1 MNKSSQEKI
10 DDIFV
15 QCSNKSES
23 AAGTADFT
31 GISSIFWPILDNSL
45 SLVDLAGV
53 FAIAGSQS
61 AKLDLI
67 LFSEFFNGVARVKF
81 PTGSD
86 YREKLLDNFTS
97 VKSMKIQVDS
107 SSSSFTK
114 AMDRNVIKVLLKFD
128 ISLRRAFCSFAGK
141 NISVGGNLTWD
152 EVKKKSITME
162 LDGFVAFCT
171 FFSVV
176 PGSLSV
182 SEVETIVKT
191 VLKSYPLG
199 GSAVTLNSAIL
210 YPQFQ
215 LLMCLLGAEKH
226 EAAAKKRGAAA
237 SSSQAK
243 APANSASKPFQF
255 ARKQGGEEARSLT
268 NMLSDLLKKMG
279 MHF

>member
-10 DDIFV
+10 DEVFV

-53 FAIAGSQS
+53 FAIAGSQNS
-61 AKLDLI
+61 KIDLI
-67 LFSEFFNGVARVKF
+67 LFSEFFNGVARVKS

-86 YREKLLDNFTS
+86 YREKLLDNFAS
-97 VKSMKIQVDS
+97 IKSMKIQVES

-128 ISLRRAFCSFAGK
+128 ISLRRTFCSFAGK
-141 NISVGGNLTWD
+141 NISVGGSLTWD
-152 EVKKKSITME
+152 EVKKKSISME
-162 LDGFVAFCT
+162 LDGFVALCT
-171 FFSVV
+171 FYSVV

-182 SEVETIVKT
+182 SQVEAIAKT
-191 VLKSYPLG
+191 VLKCYPLNG
-199 GSAVTLNSAIL
+199 NAVTLNSAIL

-215 LLMCLLGAEKH
+215 LLMCLLSVEKY
-226 EAAAKKRGAAA
+226 EAAAKRQSATTVPTT
-237 SSSQAK
+237 SK
-243 APANSASKPFQF
+243 APASSKQQFQF
-255 ARKQGGEEARSLT
+255 AKKQVGTRRDRWLT
-268 NMLSDLLKKMG
+268 CSQTY
-279 MHF
+279 